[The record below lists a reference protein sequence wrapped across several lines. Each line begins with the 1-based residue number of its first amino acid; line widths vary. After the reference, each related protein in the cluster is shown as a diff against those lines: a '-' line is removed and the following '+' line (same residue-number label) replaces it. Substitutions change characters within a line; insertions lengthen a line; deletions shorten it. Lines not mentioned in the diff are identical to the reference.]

1 MKASTAKRVVLYRFD
16 RHSLEGIVNPSSYL
30 LEDGVELLSL
40 DGAVSKVPYSEL
52 KALCFVSET
61 GDPRLFAEHTLFERR
76 PRVPGLWTRFSFL
89 DGGQLD
95 GILPH
100 NLLEW
105 PPQGYIVTPPHGTL
119 LRQRVF
125 LPRSA
130 LKRTELRGVVGV
142 SPLGGRAPKKKEI
155 PGQLAMFD

>member
-1 MKASTAKRVVLYRFD
+1 MKASTAKRVILYRFD
-16 RHSLEGIVNPSSYL
+16 RQSLEGVVNPASYL
-30 LEDGVELLSL
+30 MEQGVELLSL
-40 DGAVSKVPYSEL
+40 DGAIAMVPYPEL
-52 KALCFVSET
+52 KALCFVSES
-61 GDPRLFAEHTLFERR
+61 GDPRLFGEHNLFERR

-89 DGGQLD
+89 DGDQLD

-105 PPQGYIVTPPHGTL
+105 PSQGYVVTPPHSTP

-125 LPRSA
+125 IPRPA

-142 SPLGGRAPKKKEI
+142 SPLGKRPARRTEI
-155 PGQLAMFD
+155 PGQLGMFD